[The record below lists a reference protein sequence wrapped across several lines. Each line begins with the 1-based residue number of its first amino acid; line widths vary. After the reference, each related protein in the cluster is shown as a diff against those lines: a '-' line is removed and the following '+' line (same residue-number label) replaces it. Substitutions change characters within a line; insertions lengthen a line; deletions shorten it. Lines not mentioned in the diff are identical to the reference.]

1 MIHLQVTTGTEGIV
15 TLDCPEH
22 KIKVEF
28 CYKADDDQYY
38 IEVHQPYRPV
48 QTQSVVRSD
57 YERDEVFYNRA
68 YAKAH
73 SIASQLMEECACID
87 SNEQRLQ
94 SYLEEL
100 KRDHITRMEM
110 VIEHF
115 DFDPLDERQLDRVVR
130 VVHKMK
136 QLCDELSEAS

>member
-48 QTQSVVRSD
+48 QTQIVVRSD
-57 YERDEVFYNRA
+57 YERDEVFDYRA
-68 YAKAH
+68 GKVGRKSALLKARPVGVKAAKLLV
-73 SIASQLMEECACID
+73 QRFY
-87 SNEQRLQ
+87 EQNSDWL
-94 SYLEEL
+94 
-100 KRDHITRMEM
+100 
-110 VIEHF
+110 
-115 DFDPLDERQLDRVVR
+115 PDEV
-130 VVHKMK
+130 
-136 QLCDELSEAS
+136 